1 MRVTFVGLVLAA
13 AVFLSGE
20 TTAYEYPA
28 EYGDSQEW
36 SGRATSHRRSDGTDL
51 SHFHSFS
58 SSGEDSPSYYYI
70 DPYGSRYKAR
80 RQGFF
85 KRLGRKIK
93 NALSSKV
100 AGVVSKVANVASKF
114 IPVPGARMAV
124 KAATTN
130 NNLVDCVHHHRPA
143 VPVVPTV
150 DALVVASV
158 LASAPERDVCER
170 LHNTKAC
177 FARKRLVR
185 FAKLS
190 T

>member
-36 SGRATSHRRSDGTDL
+36 SGRATSRQRSGGIDL
-51 SHFHSFS
+51 SHLRSYS
-58 SSGEDSPSYYYI
+58 SIGGDSPSYYI
-70 DPYGSRYKAR
+70 TIPASSRYKAG

-93 NALSSKV
+93 GALKSKV
-100 AGVVSKVANVASKF
+100 AGIVSKVANVASKF

-124 KAATTN
+124 KAATT
-130 NNLVDCVHHHRPA
+130 
-143 VPVVPTV
+143 
-150 DALVVASV
+150 
-158 LASAPERDVCER
+158 
-170 LHNTKAC
+170 
-177 FARKRLVR
+177 
-185 FAKLS
+185 
-190 T
+190 